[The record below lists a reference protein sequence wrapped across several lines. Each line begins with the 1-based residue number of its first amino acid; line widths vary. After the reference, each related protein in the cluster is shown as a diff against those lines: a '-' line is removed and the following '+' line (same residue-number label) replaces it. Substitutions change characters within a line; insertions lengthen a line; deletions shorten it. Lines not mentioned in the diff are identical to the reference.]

1 MSVSGVGN
9 SSNNTNNGSGNG
21 SGNASAATNSLM
33 SNYNTFLTL
42 LTTQLKTQSPLSPM
56 DVNSFTQQ
64 LVQYSSV
71 EQQIQTNANLKS
83 MMESM
88 TSSAALQLVNYVG
101 KSVTAYSDTTK
112 MESGKANWTVN
123 SSAAAPGAKVTIT
136 DENGG
141 VVYQGSVDLKAGN
154 NSFSWDGKGTDGADY
169 SSSTGAYTISV
180 NGTDATGKAVT
191 IATEVS
197 GKVQSVDTSSQQ
209 PFLKINGRLLPLS
222 ALTEVGA

>member
-9 SSNNTNNGSGNG
+9 SNTNTQDT
-21 SGNASAATNSLM
+21 ASSATKSLT
-33 SNYNTFLTL
+33 SNYTTFLTL

-83 MMESM
+83 MMDAM

-141 VVYQGSVDLKAGN
+141 VVYQGSVDLKAGSN
-154 NSFSWDGKGTDGADY
+154 AFTWDGKGSDGTDY

-180 NGTDATGKAVT
+180 NGTDTAGKAVT
-191 IATEVS
+191 ITTEIT
-197 GKVQSVDTSSQQ
+197 GKVQSVDTSSSQ
-209 PFLKINGRLLPLS
+209 PYIKVNGHLLPLS
-222 ALTEVGA
+222 ALTEVSA

>member
-9 SSNNTNNGSGNG
+9 SSNNTSTKDT
-21 SGNASAATNSLM
+21 ASSATNSLT
-33 SNYNTFLTL
+33 SNYSTFLTL

-71 EQQIQTNANLKS
+71 EQQIQTNSNLKS
-83 MMESM
+83 MMDTL

-112 MESGKANWTVN
+112 MENGKANWTVN
-123 SSAAAPGAKVTIT
+123 SSAAAPGSKVTIT

-141 VVYQGSVDLKAGN
+141 VVYQGSTDLKAGN
-154 NSFSWDGKGTDGADY
+154 NAFVWDGKGTNGADY
-169 SSSTGAYTISV
+169 SSSTGAFTIAV
-180 NGTDATGKAVT
+180 NGTDANGKAVT
-191 IATEVS
+191 ITTEIT
-197 GKVQSVDTSSQQ
+197 GKVQAVDTSSAQ
-209 PFLKINGRLLPLS
+209 PYIKVNGHLLPLS
-222 ALTEVGA
+222 ALTEVST

>member
-9 SSNNTNNGSGNG
+9 SKNTSTQD
-21 SGNASAATNSLM
+21 NASSATKSLT
-33 SNYNTFLTL
+33 SNYTTFLTL

-83 MMESM
+83 MMDSM

-112 MESGKANWTVN
+112 MDSGKANWTVN
-123 SSAAAPGAKVTIT
+123 SSAAAPGSKVTIT

-154 NSFSWDGKGTDGADY
+154 NSFSWDGKGTNGADY
-169 SSSTGAYTISV
+169 SSSTGAFTIAV
-180 NGTDATGKAVT
+180 NGTDTAGKAVT
-191 IATEVS
+191 ITTEIT
-197 GKVQSVDTSSQQ
+197 GKVQAVDTSSSQ
-209 PFLKINGRLLPLS
+209 PYIKVNGHLLPLS
-222 ALTEVGA
+222 ALTEVSA

>member
-1 MSVSGVGN
+1 MSVSGVGSSSGN
-9 SSNNTNNGSGNG
+9 SSNNNS
-21 SGNASAATNSLM
+21 SSAATKSLT

-64 LVQYSSV
+64 LVQYSAV
-71 EQQIQTNANLKS
+71 EQQIQTNSNLKS
-83 MMESM
+83 MMDTM

-101 KSVTAYSDTTK
+101 KTVTAYSDTTK

-123 SSAAAPGAKVTIT
+123 ASAKTTGAKVTIT
-136 DENGG
+136 DDKGG
-141 VVYQGSVDLKAGN
+141 VVYQGTVDLKAGN
-154 NSFSWDGKGTDGADY
+154 NAFSWDGKGTNGADY
-169 SSSTGAYTISV
+169 ASSTDAFTISV
-180 NGTDATGKAVT
+180 NGTDDTGKAVT
-191 IATEVS
+191 IATEIS

-209 PFLKINGRLLPLS
+209 PYIKVNGRLLPLS

>member
-1 MSVSGVGN
+1 MSVSGVGS
-9 SSNNTNNGSGNG
+9 SSNSNTSGG
-21 SGNASAATNSLM
+21 TSSAATNSLM

-64 LVQYSSV
+64 LVQYSAV
-71 EQQIQTNANLKS
+71 EQQIQTNSNLKS
-83 MMESM
+83 MMDTM

-112 MESGKANWTVN
+112 MEDGKANWTVN
-123 SSAAAPGAKVTIT
+123 SSSAASASKVTIT

-154 NSFSWDGKGTDGADY
+154 NTFTWDGQGSNGADY
-169 SSSTGAYTISV
+169 SKSTGAFTISV
-180 NGTDATGKAVT
+180 SGADANGKAVT
-191 IATEVS
+191 ITTEVT
-197 GKVQSVDTSSQQ
+197 GKVQAVDTSSAQ
-209 PFLKINGRLLPLS
+209 PYIKVNGRLLPLS
-222 ALTEVGA
+222 ALTEVAA

>member
-9 SSNNTNNGSGNG
+9 SNNSSKNNS
-21 SGNASAATNSLM
+21 ASAATNSLM
-33 SNYNTFLTL
+33 SNYTTFLTL
-42 LTTQLKTQSPLSPM
+42 LTAQLKTQSPLSPM

-83 MMESM
+83 MMDAM

-112 MESGKANWTVN
+112 MDGGKANWTVN
-123 SSAAAPGAKVTIT
+123 SSAAAPGAKVSIT

-141 VVYQGSVDLKAGN
+141 VVYQGTVDLKAGN
-154 NSFSWDGKGTDGADY
+154 NAFSWDGKSNDGADL
-169 SSSTGAYTISV
+169 SSSTGAFTISV

-191 IATEVS
+191 ITTEVS
-197 GKVQSVDTSSQQ
+197 GKVQAVDTSSSQ
-209 PFLKINGRLLPLS
+209 PYIKVNGRLLPLS
-222 ALTEVGA
+222 SLTEVSA